1 MKISLYIIVLG
12 LILSSCSNES
22 EKETVLVN
30 PAPLNTLEKDTSG
43 LVIAFYFN
51 DSLKEGFTY
60 YKNIDEDV
68 SRKNLAFQT
77 ELKRKTNNLEN
88 FVSKKGAEAQQGLLS
103 ENEIMK
109 IQEKAQR
116 MEAELMQYQQREGAQ
131 LEAEVMRKLT
141 DINNKVIS
149 FGKKFSEANGIDL
162 LMGYADGGQINYVNP
177 SMDVTRAF
185 IDFLNKEQTR
195 IEEDL

>member
-1 MKISLYIIVLG
+1 MKISLYIIASS
-12 LILSSCSNES
+12 LILLSCSNES
-22 EKETVLVN
+22 EKETELVSS
-30 PAPLNTLEKDTSG
+30 APVDTLEKDTSG

-68 SRKNLAFQT
+68 SRKNLAFQN

-103 ENEIMK
+103 ENEILK
-109 IQEKAQR
+109 IQQKAQR
-116 MEAELMQYQQREGAQ
+116 MEAELMQYQQQEGAQ

-149 FGKKFSEANGIDL
+149 FGKKFSEENGIDL

-185 IDFLNKEQTR
+185 IDFLNKEQKL

>member
-1 MKISLYIIVLG
+1 MKISLYIIASS
-12 LILSSCSNES
+12 LILLSCSNES
-22 EKETVLVN
+22 EKETELVSS
-30 PAPLNTLEKDTSG
+30 APVNTLEKDTSG

-68 SRKNLAFQT
+68 SRKNLAFQN
-77 ELKRKTNNLEN
+77 ELKRKTNNLET

-103 ENEIMK
+103 ENEILK
-109 IQEKAQR
+109 IQQKAQR
-116 MEAELMQYQQREGAQ
+116 MEAELMQYQQQEGAQ

-149 FGKKFSEANGIDL
+149 FGKKFSEENGIDL

-185 IDFLNKEQTR
+185 IDFLNKEQQL

>member
-1 MKISLYIIVLG
+1 MKISLYIIASS
-12 LILSSCSNES
+12 LILLSCSNES
-22 EKETVLVN
+22 EKETELVSS
-30 PAPLNTLEKDTSG
+30 ASVNTLEKDTSG

-68 SRKNLAFQT
+68 SRKNLAFQN

-103 ENEIMK
+103 ENEILK
-109 IQEKAQR
+109 IQQKAQR
-116 MEAELMQYQQREGAQ
+116 MEAELMQYQQQEGAQ

-149 FGKKFSEANGIDL
+149 FGKKFSEENGIDL

-185 IDFLNKEQTR
+185 IDFLNKEQKL

>member
-1 MKISLYIIVLG
+1 MKISLYIIASS
-12 LILSSCSNES
+12 LILLSCSNES
-22 EKETVLVN
+22 ENATDPVSSTRV
-30 PAPLNTLEKDTSG
+30 NTLEKDTSG

-68 SRKNLAFQT
+68 SRKNLAFQN

-103 ENEIMK
+103 ENEILK
-109 IQEKAQR
+109 IQQKAQR
-116 MEAELMQYQQREGAQ
+116 MEAELMQYQQQEGAQ

-149 FGKKFSEANGIDL
+149 FGKKFSEENGIDL

-185 IDFLNKEQTR
+185 IDFLNKEQKL

>member
-1 MKISLYIIVLG
+1 MKINLYIISLG
-12 LILSSCSNES
+12 LILASCSNDS
-22 EKETVLVN
+22 EIQNEAVVSPSVN
-30 PAPLNTLEKDTSG
+30 TIEKDTSG

-77 ELKRKTNNLEN
+77 ELQRKTTTLEN

-109 IQEKAQR
+109 IQVKAQR

-141 DINNKVIS
+141 DINSKVIS

-185 IDFLNKEQTR
+185 IDFLNDEQQR
-195 IEEDL
+195 IEEEL

>member
-1 MKISLYIIVLG
+1 MKISFYIIASS
-12 LILSSCSNES
+12 LILLSCSNES
-22 EKETVLVN
+22 EKETELVSS
-30 PAPLNTLEKDTSG
+30 APVNTLEKDTSG

-68 SRKNLAFQT
+68 SRKNLAFQN
-77 ELKRKTNNLEN
+77 ELKRKTNNLET

-103 ENEIMK
+103 ENEILK
-109 IQEKAQR
+109 IQQKAQR
-116 MEAELMQYQQREGAQ
+116 MEAELMQYQQQEGAQ

-149 FGKKFSEANGIDL
+149 FGKKFSEENGIDL

-185 IDFLNKEQTR
+185 IDFLNKEQQL

>member
-1 MKISLYIIVLG
+1 MKISLCILALSLI
-12 LILSSCSNES
+12 ILSGSNKV
-22 EKETVLVN
+22 EKETQLAQPIPVTTV
-30 PAPLNTLEKDTSG
+30 EKDTSG

-77 ELKRKTNNLEN
+77 ELKRRTAELEN

-109 IQEKAQR
+109 IQQKAQR
-116 MEAELMQYQQREGAQ
+116 MEAELMEYQQKEGAK

-149 FGKKFSEANGIDL
+149 FGKIFSEANGIDL
-162 LMGYADGGQINYVNP
+162 LMGYADGGQINYANP
-177 SMDVTRAF
+177 SMNVTGAF
-185 IDFLNKEQTR
+185 IDFLNKEQKQ

>member
-1 MKISLYIIVLG
+1 MKISLYIFALG
-12 LILSSCSNES
+12 LVFSSCSNES
-22 EKETVLVN
+22 EREPEVITS
-30 PAPLNTLEKDTSG
+30 APVNTLEKDTNG
-43 LVIAFYFN
+43 LVIAFYYN

-68 SRKNLAFQT
+68 SRKNLSFQT

-185 IDFLNKEQTR
+185 IDFLNKEQKR

>member
-1 MKISLYIIVLG
+1 MKISLYIISLG
-12 LILSSCSNES
+12 LVLCACSNES
-22 EKETVLVN
+22 DKKSEASVPVTI
-30 PAPLNTLEKDTSG
+30 NTLEKDTSG

-68 SRKNLAFQT
+68 SKKNLAFQT
-77 ELKRKTNNLEN
+77 ELQRRTTNLEN

-109 IQEKAQR
+109 IQQKAQR

-149 FGKKFSEANGIDL
+149 FGKKFSEANGIDI

-177 SMDVTRAF
+177 SMDVTTAF
-185 IDFLNKEQTR
+185 IDFLNNEQQK

>member
-30 PAPLNTLEKDTSG
+30 PAPVNTLEKDTSG

>member
-1 MKISLYIIVLG
+1 
-12 LILSSCSNES
+12 
-22 EKETVLVN
+22 
-30 PAPLNTLEKDTSG
+30 
-43 LVIAFYFN
+43 
-51 DSLKEGFTY
+51 
-60 YKNIDEDV
+60 
-68 SRKNLAFQT
+68 
-77 ELKRKTNNLEN
+77 
-88 FVSKKGAEAQQGLLS
+88 
-103 ENEIMK
+103 
-109 IQEKAQR
+109 

>member
-1 MKISLYIIVLG
+1 MKISLYIIASS
-12 LILSSCSNES
+12 LILLSCSNES
-22 EKETVLVN
+22 EKETELVSS
-30 PAPLNTLEKDTSG
+30 ASVNTLEKDTSG

-68 SRKNLAFQT
+68 SRKNLAFQN
-77 ELKRKTNNLEN
+77 ELKRKTNNLET

-103 ENEIMK
+103 ENEILK
-109 IQEKAQR
+109 IQQKAQR
-116 MEAELMQYQQREGAQ
+116 MEAELMQYQQQEGGQ

-149 FGKKFSEANGIDL
+149 FGKKFSEENGIDL

-185 IDFLNKEQTR
+185 IDFLNKEQQL

>member
-1 MKISLYIIVLG
+1 MKISLYTIAFS
-12 LILSSCSNES
+12 LILSSCSSES
-22 EKETVLVN
+22 EKET
-30 PAPLNTLEKDTSG
+30 APVISPPVSTLENDTSG

-68 SRKNLAFQT
+68 SKKNLAFQT
-77 ELKRKTNNLEN
+77 ELQRKTANLEN

-109 IQEKAQR
+109 IQQKAQR
-116 MEAELMQYQQREGAQ
+116 METELMQYQQREGAQ

-162 LMGYADGGQINYVNP
+162 LLGYADGGQINYVNP

-185 IDFLNKEQTR
+185 IDFLNKEQKL

>member
-1 MKISLYIIVLG
+1 MT
-12 LILSSCSNES
+12 
-22 EKETVLVN
+22 TV
-30 PAPLNTLEKDTSG
+30 EKDTSG

-77 ELKRKTNNLEN
+77 ELKRRTVELEN

-109 IQEKAQR
+109 IQQKAQR
-116 MEAELMQYQQREGAQ
+116 MEAELMEYQQKEGAK

-149 FGKKFSEANGIDL
+149 FGKIFSEANGIDL
-162 LMGYADGGQINYVNP
+162 LIGYADGGQINYANP
-177 SMDVTRAF
+177 SMNVTGAF
-185 IDFLNKEQTR
+185 IDFLNKEQKQ

>member
-1 MKISLYIIVLG
+1 MKISLYILSLS
-12 LILSSCSNES
+12 LIIISCSNKA
-22 EKETVLVN
+22 EKETQPEQPIPVTTV
-30 PAPLNTLEKDTSG
+30 EKDTSG

-77 ELKRKTNNLEN
+77 ELKRRTAELEN

-109 IQEKAQR
+109 IQQKAQR
-116 MEAELMQYQQREGAQ
+116 MEAELMEYQQKEGAK

-149 FGKKFSEANGIDL
+149 FGKIFSEANGIDL
-162 LMGYADGGQINYVNP
+162 LIGYADGGQINYANP
-177 SMDVTRAF
+177 SMNVTGAF
-185 IDFLNKEQTR
+185 IDFLNKEQKQ

>member
-1 MKISLYIIVLG
+1 MKISLYILSLS
-12 LILSSCSNES
+12 LIILSCSNKA
-22 EKETVLVN
+22 EKETQPEQPIPVTTV
-30 PAPLNTLEKDTSG
+30 EKDTSG

-77 ELKRKTNNLEN
+77 ELKRRTVELEN

-109 IQEKAQR
+109 IQQKAQR
-116 MEAELMQYQQREGAQ
+116 MEAELMEYQQKEGAK

-149 FGKKFSEANGIDL
+149 FGKIFSEANGIDL
-162 LMGYADGGQINYVNP
+162 LMGYADGGQINYANP
-177 SMDVTRAF
+177 SMNVTAAF
-185 IDFLNKEQTR
+185 IDFLNKEQKQ

>member
-1 MKISLYIIVLG
+1 MKISLYIIASS
-12 LILSSCSNES
+12 LILLSCSNES
-22 EKETVLVN
+22 EKETEPVSS
-30 PAPLNTLEKDTSG
+30 APVNTLEKDTSG

-68 SRKNLAFQT
+68 SRKNLAFQN

-103 ENEIMK
+103 ENEILK
-109 IQEKAQR
+109 IQQKAQR
-116 MEAELMQYQQREGAQ
+116 MEAELMQYQQQEGAQ

-149 FGKKFSEANGIDL
+149 FGKKFSEENGIDL

-185 IDFLNKEQTR
+185 IDFLNKEQKL

>member
-1 MKISLYIIVLG
+1 MKISLYIIASS
-12 LILSSCSNES
+12 LILLSCSYES
-22 EKETVLVN
+22 EKETELVSS
-30 PAPLNTLEKDTSG
+30 APVNTLEKDTSG

-68 SRKNLAFQT
+68 SRKNLAFQN
-77 ELKRKTNNLEN
+77 ELKRKTNNLET
-88 FVSKKGAEAQQGLLS
+88 FVSKKGEEAQQGLLS
-103 ENEIMK
+103 ENEILK
-109 IQEKAQR
+109 IQQKAQR
-116 MEAELMQYQQREGAQ
+116 MEAELMQYQQQEGGQ
-131 LEAEVMRKLT
+131 LEAEAMRKLT

-149 FGKKFSEANGIDL
+149 FGKKFSEENGIDL

-185 IDFLNKEQTR
+185 IDFLNKEQQL

>member
-1 MKISLYIIVLG
+1 MKISLYIIAFS
-12 LILSSCSNES
+12 LILSSCSSES
-22 EKETVLVN
+22 EKET
-30 PAPLNTLEKDTSG
+30 APVISAAVSTLEQDTSG

-68 SRKNLAFQT
+68 SKKNLAFQT
-77 ELKRKTNNLEN
+77 ELQRKTNNLEN

-109 IQEKAQR
+109 IQQKAQR

-185 IDFLNKEQTR
+185 IDFLNKEQKL

>member
-1 MKISLYIIVLG
+1 MKTSLYIIALS
-12 LILSSCSNES
+12 LIILSCSNKS
-22 EKETVLVN
+22 EKETALEPPVSVS
-30 PAPLNTLEKDTSG
+30 TIEKDTSG

-60 YKNIDEDV
+60 IDEDV

-77 ELKRKTNNLEN
+77 ELQRQTANLEN

-109 IQEKAQR
+109 IQQKAQR
-116 MEAELMQYQQREGAQ
+116 MEAELMEYQQREGGK

-149 FGKKFSEANGIDL
+149 SGKKFSEANGIDL
-162 LMGYADGGQINYVNP
+162 LMGYADGGQINYANP
-177 SMDVTRAF
+177 SMNVTRAF
-185 IDFLNKEQTR
+185 IDFLNKEQKQ
-195 IEEDL
+195 IEKDL

>member
-1 MKISLYIIVLG
+1 MKISFYIIASS
-12 LILSSCSNES
+12 LILLSCSNES
-22 EKETVLVN
+22 EKETELVSS
-30 PAPLNTLEKDTSG
+30 APVNTLEKDTSG

-68 SRKNLAFQT
+68 SRKNLAFQN
-77 ELKRKTNNLEN
+77 ELKRKTNNLET

-103 ENEIMK
+103 ENEILK
-109 IQEKAQR
+109 IQQKAQR
-116 MEAELMQYQQREGAQ
+116 MEAELMQYQQQEGAQ

-149 FGKKFSEANGIDL
+149 FGKKFSEENGIDL
-162 LMGYADGGQINYVNP
+162 LMGYVDGGQINYVNP

-185 IDFLNKEQTR
+185 IDFLNKEQQL

>member
-1 MKISLYIIVLG
+1 MKISLYILSLS
-12 LILSSCSNES
+12 LIILSCSNKA
-22 EKETVLVN
+22 EKETQPEQPIPVTTV
-30 PAPLNTLEKDTSG
+30 EKDTSG
-43 LVIAFYFN
+43 LVIAFYYN

-77 ELKRKTNNLEN
+77 ELKRRTVELEN

-109 IQEKAQR
+109 IQQKAQR
-116 MEAELMQYQQREGAQ
+116 MEAELMEYQQKEGAK

-149 FGKKFSEANGIDL
+149 FGKIFSEANGIDL
-162 LMGYADGGQINYVNP
+162 LMGYADGGQINYANP
-177 SMDVTRAF
+177 SMNVTGAF
-185 IDFLNKEQTR
+185 IDFLNKEQKQ

>member
-1 MKISLYIIVLG
+1 MKISLYIIASS
-12 LILSSCSNES
+12 LILLSCSNES
-22 EKETVLVN
+22 EKETELVSS
-30 PAPLNTLEKDTSG
+30 ASVNTLEKDTSG

-68 SRKNLAFQT
+68 SRKNLAFQN

-103 ENEIMK
+103 ENEILK
-109 IQEKAQR
+109 IQQKAQR
-116 MEAELMQYQQREGAQ
+116 MEAELMQYQQQEGGQ
-131 LEAEVMRKLT
+131 LEAEAMRKLT

-149 FGKKFSEANGIDL
+149 FGKKFSEENGIDL

-177 SMDVTRAF
+177 SMDVTRSF
-185 IDFLNKEQTR
+185 IDFLNKEQKL

>member
-1 MKISLYIIVLG
+1 MKISLYILSLS
-12 LILSSCSNES
+12 LIILSCSNKA
-22 EKETVLVN
+22 EKETKPEQPIPVTTV
-30 PAPLNTLEKDTSG
+30 EKDTSG

-77 ELKRKTNNLEN
+77 ELKRRTVELEN

-109 IQEKAQR
+109 IQQKAQR
-116 MEAELMQYQQREGAQ
+116 MEAELMEYQQKEGAK

-149 FGKKFSEANGIDL
+149 FGKIFSEANGIDL
-162 LMGYADGGQINYVNP
+162 LMGYADGGQINYANP
-177 SMDVTRAF
+177 SMNVTGAF
-185 IDFLNKEQTR
+185 IDFLNKEQKQ

>member
-1 MKISLYIIVLG
+1 MKISLYIIASS
-12 LILSSCSNES
+12 LILLSCSNES
-22 EKETVLVN
+22 EKETELVSS
-30 PAPLNTLEKDTSG
+30 APVNTLEKDTSG

-77 ELKRKTNNLEN
+77 ELQRKTNNLEN

-103 ENEIMK
+103 ENEILK
-109 IQEKAQR
+109 IQQKAQR
-116 MEAELMQYQQREGAQ
+116 MEAELMQYQQQEGAQ

-149 FGKKFSEANGIDL
+149 FGKKFSEENGIDL

-185 IDFLNKEQTR
+185 IDFLNKEQKL

>member
-1 MKISLYIIVLG
+1 MKISLYILSLS
-12 LILSSCSNES
+12 LIILSCSNKA
-22 EKETVLVN
+22 EKETQPEQPIPVTTV
-30 PAPLNTLEKDTSG
+30 EKDTSG

-77 ELKRKTNNLEN
+77 ELKRRTAELEN

-109 IQEKAQR
+109 IQQKAQR
-116 MEAELMQYQQREGAQ
+116 MEAELMEYQQKEGAK

-149 FGKKFSEANGIDL
+149 FGKIFSEANGIDL
-162 LMGYADGGQINYVNP
+162 LMGYADGGQINYANP
-177 SMDVTRAF
+177 SMNVTSAF
-185 IDFLNKEQTR
+185 IDFLNKEQKQ

>member
-1 MKISLYIIVLG
+1 MKTSLYIIALS
-12 LILSSCSNES
+12 LIILSCSNKS
-22 EKETVLVN
+22 EKETALEPPVSVS
-30 PAPLNTLEKDTSG
+30 TIEKDTSG

-77 ELKRKTNNLEN
+77 ELQRRTANLEN

-109 IQEKAQR
+109 IQQKAQR
-116 MEAELMQYQQREGAQ
+116 MEAELMEYQQREGGK

-162 LMGYADGGQINYVNP
+162 LMGYADGGQINYANP
-177 SMDVTRAF
+177 SMNVTRAF
-185 IDFLNKEQTR
+185 IDFLNKEQKQ
-195 IEEDL
+195 IEKDL

>member
-1 MKISLYIIVLG
+1 MKISLYILSLS
-12 LILSSCSNES
+12 LIIISCSNKA
-22 EKETVLVN
+22 EKETQPEQPIPVTTV
-30 PAPLNTLEKDTSG
+30 EKDTSG

-77 ELKRKTNNLEN
+77 ELKRRTVELEN

-109 IQEKAQR
+109 IQQKAQR
-116 MEAELMQYQQREGAQ
+116 MEAELMEYQQKEGAK

-149 FGKKFSEANGIDL
+149 FGKIFSEANGIDL
-162 LMGYADGGQINYVNP
+162 LMGYADGGQINYANP
-177 SMDVTRAF
+177 SMNVTGAF
-185 IDFLNKEQTR
+185 IDFLNKEQKQ

>member
-1 MKISLYIIVLG
+1 MKISLYLLSFSLV
-12 LILSSCSNES
+12 ILSCSNKA
-22 EKETVLVN
+22 EKETQPEQPIPVTTV
-30 PAPLNTLEKDTSG
+30 EKDTSG

-77 ELKRKTNNLEN
+77 ELKRRTAELEN

-109 IQEKAQR
+109 IQQKAQR
-116 MEAELMQYQQREGAQ
+116 MEAELMEYQQKEGAK

-149 FGKKFSEANGIDL
+149 FGKIFSEANGIDL
-162 LMGYADGGQINYVNP
+162 LMGYADGGQINYANP
-177 SMDVTRAF
+177 SMNVTGAF
-185 IDFLNKEQTR
+185 IDFLNKEQKQ

>member
-1 MKISLYIIVLG
+1 MKISLYLLSFSLV
-12 LILSSCSNES
+12 ILSCSNKA
-22 EKETVLVN
+22 EKETQPKQSIPVTTV
-30 PAPLNTLEKDTSG
+30 EKDTSG

-77 ELKRKTNNLEN
+77 ELKRRTAELEN

-109 IQEKAQR
+109 IQQKAQR
-116 MEAELMQYQQREGAQ
+116 MEAELMEYQQKEGAK

-149 FGKKFSEANGIDL
+149 FGKIFSEANGIDL
-162 LMGYADGGQINYVNP
+162 LMGYADGGQINYANP
-177 SMDVTRAF
+177 SMNVTGAF
-185 IDFLNKEQTR
+185 IDFLNKEQKQ

>member
-1 MKISLYIIVLG
+1 MKISLYIIAFS
-12 LILSSCSNES
+12 LILSSCSSES
-22 EKETVLVN
+22 EKET
-30 PAPLNTLEKDTSG
+30 APVISAAVGTLEKDTSG

-60 YKNIDEDV
+60 YKNIDEAV
-68 SRKNLAFQT
+68 SKKNLAFQT
-77 ELKRKTNNLEN
+77 ELQRKTNNLEN
-88 FVSKKGAEAQQGLLS
+88 FVAKKGAEAQQGLLS

-109 IQEKAQR
+109 IQQKAQR

-185 IDFLNKEQTR
+185 IDFLNKEQKL

>member
-1 MKISLYIIVLG
+1 MKISLYLLSFSLV
-12 LILSSCSNES
+12 ILSCSS
-22 EKETVLVN
+22 KAEKETQPTQSIPVTTV
-30 PAPLNTLEKDTSG
+30 EKDTSG

-77 ELKRKTNNLEN
+77 ELKRRTAELEN

-109 IQEKAQR
+109 IQQKAQR
-116 MEAELMQYQQREGAQ
+116 MEAELMEYQQKEGAK

-149 FGKKFSEANGIDL
+149 FLIFCL
-162 LMGYADGGQINYVNP
+162 
-177 SMDVTRAF
+177 R
-185 IDFLNKEQTR
+185 LNNTTP
-195 IEEDL
+195 IS

>member
-1 MKISLYIIVLG
+1 MKISLYIIALG
-12 LILSSCSNES
+12 VILSSCSNES

-30 PAPLNTLEKDTSG
+30 SAPVNTLEKDTSG

-88 FVSKKGAEAQQGLLS
+88 FVSKKGCRGTTRTF
-103 ENEIMK
+103 I
-109 IQEKAQR
+109 
-116 MEAELMQYQQREGAQ
+116 
-131 LEAEVMRKLT
+131 RK
-141 DINNKVIS
+141 
-149 FGKKFSEANGIDL
+149 
-162 LMGYADGGQINYVNP
+162 
-177 SMDVTRAF
+177 
-185 IDFLNKEQTR
+185 
-195 IEEDL
+195 

>member
-1 MKISLYIIVLG
+1 MKISLYILSLS
-12 LILSSCSNES
+12 LIILSCSNKA
-22 EKETVLVN
+22 EKETQPEQPIPVTTV
-30 PAPLNTLEKDTSG
+30 EKDTSG

-77 ELKRKTNNLEN
+77 ELKRRTVELEN

-109 IQEKAQR
+109 IQQKAQR
-116 MEAELMQYQQREGAQ
+116 MEAELMEYQQKEGAK

-149 FGKKFSEANGIDL
+149 FGKIFSEANGIDL
-162 LMGYADGGQINYVNP
+162 LMGYADGGQINYANP
-177 SMDVTRAF
+177 SMNVTGAF
-185 IDFLNKEQTR
+185 IDFLNKEQKQ

>member
-1 MKISLYIIVLG
+1 MKISLYILSLS
-12 LILSSCSNES
+12 LIILSCSNKA
-22 EKETVLVN
+22 EKETQPEQPIPVTTV
-30 PAPLNTLEKDTSG
+30 EKDTSG

-77 ELKRKTNNLEN
+77 ELKRRTVELEN

-109 IQEKAQR
+109 IQQKAQR
-116 MEAELMQYQQREGAQ
+116 MEAELMEYQQKEGAK

-149 FGKKFSEANGIDL
+149 FGKIFSEANGIDL
-162 LMGYADGGQINYVNP
+162 LIGYADGGQINYANP
-177 SMDVTRAF
+177 SMNVTGAF
-185 IDFLNKEQTR
+185 IDFLNKEQKQ